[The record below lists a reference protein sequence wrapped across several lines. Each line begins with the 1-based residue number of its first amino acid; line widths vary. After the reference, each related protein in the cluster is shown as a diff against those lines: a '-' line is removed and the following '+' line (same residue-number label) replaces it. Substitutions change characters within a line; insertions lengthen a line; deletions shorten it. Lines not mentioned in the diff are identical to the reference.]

1 MSYIGIISEYNPF
14 HNGHKYQLE
23 ASLEQSG
30 ADGAIA
36 LMSGNFTQRGTPAM
50 ADKYT
55 RAQAAILGGLD
66 AVFELPVIYAT
77 GSSRDFG
84 DGAVGLFSKMKGVDY
99 LAFGVEDD
107 ELNLFYEVSEILA
120 NEPDNYKDIL
130 NHFLSKGFTFPNA
143 SEKAIKK
150 ILGNSVGDKLS
161 KPNNILAISYLVAMR
176 KQKSKL
182 RPIIIQRNDGGY
194 SNHKLTGKY
203 SSATAIRH
211 ALRNNESI
219 KPYVPKVCIEPYEGF
234 LRKDLPDPEWLSPF
248 IVSRLIYD
256 RNLPPE
262 VSNLENVMDMTP
274 ELLNRIRKIPL
285 PVRYIELQDYL
296 KTKNMTLSRITRV
309 LLHIVLGI
317 LTSDREKAVKNGYGE
332 YLNLLALSDQG
343 PKIIKKITE
352 NQELKVINKKSLYK
366 PSDDLNKRLWE
377 IDKLATDLY
386 NQLIYDHINI
396 RLHSELTS
404 SVRGTKNK
412 EESKNE

>member
-1 MSYIGIISEYNPF
+1 MSYIGIIAEYNPF
-14 HNGHKYQLE
+14 HNGHKYQLD

-55 RAQAAILGGLD
+55 RAHAAILGGLD
-66 AVFELPVIYAT
+66 VVFELPVIYAT

-84 DGAVGLFSKMKGVDY
+84 SGAVGLISKMKDVDY
-99 LAFGVEDD
+99 LAFGVEDE
-107 ELNLFYEVSEILA
+107 ELNMFYEVSEILA
-120 NEPDNYKDIL
+120 TEPDNYKELL

-150 ILGNSVGDKLS
+150 MLGNSIDDKLS

-176 KQKSKL
+176 KQKSNL
-182 RPIIIQRNDGGY
+182 RPIIIKRNDGGY

-219 KPYVPKVCIEPYEGF
+219 KPYIPKVCVEPYEGF

-262 VSNLENVMDMTP
+262 ISNLENVMDMTP

-317 LTSDREKAVKNGYGE
+317 LAEDRTLAFENGFGD
-332 YLNLLALSDQG
+332 YLNLLALSDEG
-343 PKIIKKITE
+343 SKIVKKI
-352 NQELKVINKKSLYK
+352 NDGQGLKIINKKSLYK
-366 PSDDLNKRLWE
+366 PTDEVNKRLWE
-377 IDKLATDLY
+377 IDKLSTDLY

-404 SVRGTKNK
+404 SVRGLKNK
-412 EESKNE
+412 EEK

>member
-14 HNGHKYQLE
+14 HNGHKYQLSE
-23 ASLEQSG
+23 SLEQSG

-36 LMSGNFTQRGTPAM
+36 LMSG
-50 ADKYT
+50 
-55 RAQAAILGGLD
+55 GGLD
-66 AVFELPVIYAT
+66 VVFELPVIYAT

-84 DGAVGLFSKMKGVDY
+84 DGAVGLMSKMNNVDY

-107 ELNLFYEVSEILA
+107 ELGLFYEVSEILA
-120 NEPDNYKDIL
+120 TEPDDYKDIL
-130 NHFLSKGFTFPNA
+130 NHYLSKGFTFPNA

-150 ILGNSVGDKLS
+150 ILGSSVGDKLS

-182 RPIIIQRNDGGY
+182 IPIIIKRNDGGY
-194 SNHKLTGKY
+194 SNNKLTGKY

-219 KPYVPKVCIEPYEGF
+219 KPYLPKVCVDPYEGF

-262 VSNLENVMDMTP
+262 ISNLENIMDMTE

-296 KTKNMTLSRITRV
+296 KTKNMTMSRITRV

-317 LTSDREKAVKNGYGE
+317 LSSDREKAFENGYGE
-332 YLNLLALSDQG
+332 YLNLLALSDNG
-343 PKIIKKITE
+343 SKIVKKISDSPS
-352 NQELKVINKKSLYK
+352 LKVINKKSLYK
-366 PSDDLNKRLWE
+366 PSNDFNERLWE

-386 NQLIYDHINI
+386 NQLIYDHLNI

-404 SVRGTKNK
+404 SVRGLKTDKG
-412 EESKNE
+412 SK

>member
-14 HNGHKYQLE
+14 HNGHKYQLSE
-23 ASLEQSG
+23 SLEQSG

-36 LMSGNFTQRGTPAM
+36 LMSGDFTQRGTPAM

-55 RAQAAILGGLD
+55 RAHAAVLGGLD
-66 AVFELPVIYAT
+66 VVFELPVIYAT

-84 DGAVGLFSKMKGVDY
+84 DGAVGLMSKMNNVDY

-107 ELNLFYEVSEILA
+107 ELGLFYEVSEILA
-120 NEPDNYKDIL
+120 TEPDNYKDIL
-130 NHFLSKGFTFPNA
+130 NHYLSKGFTFPNA

-150 ILGNSVGDKLS
+150 ILGNSIGDKLS

-182 RPIIIQRNDGGY
+182 RPIIIKRNDGGY
-194 SNHKLTGKY
+194 SNNKLTGKY

-219 KPYVPKVCIEPYEGF
+219 KPYLPKVCVDPYEGF

-262 VSNLENVMDMTP
+262 ISNLENVMDMTE

-296 KTKNMTLSRITRV
+296 KTKNMTMSRITRV

-317 LTSDREKAVKNGYGE
+317 LSSDREKAYENGYGE
-332 YLNLLALSDQG
+332 YLNLLALSDNG
-343 PKIIKKITE
+343 SKIVKKISDSPS
-352 NQELKVINKKSLYK
+352 LKVINKKSLYK
-366 PSDDLNKRLWE
+366 PSNDFNERLWE

-386 NQLIYDHINI
+386 NQLIYDHLNI

-404 SVRGTKNK
+404 SVRGLKTDKGRK
-412 EESKNE
+412 

>member
-14 HNGHKYQLE
+14 HNGHKYQLSE
-23 ASLEQSG
+23 SLEQSG
-30 ADGAIA
+30 AEGAIA
-36 LMSGNFTQRGTPAM
+36 LMSGDFTQRGTPAM

-55 RAQAAILGGLD
+55 RAHAAVLGGLD
-66 AVFELPVIYAT
+66 VVFELPVIYAT

-84 DGAVGLFSKMKGVDY
+84 DGAVGLMSKMNNVDY

-107 ELNLFYEVSEILA
+107 ELGLFYEVSEILA
-120 NEPDNYKDIL
+120 TEPDNYKDIL
-130 NHFLSKGFTFPNA
+130 NHYLSKGFTFPNA

-150 ILGNSVGDKLS
+150 ILGNSIGDKLS

-182 RPIIIQRNDGGY
+182 RPIIIKRNDGGY
-194 SNHKLTGKY
+194 SNNKLTGKY

-219 KPYVPKVCIEPYEGF
+219 KPYLPKVCVDPYEGF

-262 VSNLENVMDMTP
+262 ISNLENVMDMTE

-296 KTKNMTLSRITRV
+296 KTKNMTMSRITRV

-317 LTSDREKAVKNGYGE
+317 LSSDREKAFENGYGE
-332 YLNLLALSDQG
+332 YLNLLALSDNG
-343 PKIIKKITE
+343 SKIVKKISDSPS
-352 NQELKVINKKSLYK
+352 LKVINKKSLYK
-366 PSDDLNKRLWE
+366 PSNDFNERLWE

-386 NQLIYDHINI
+386 NQLIYDHLNI

-404 SVRGTKNK
+404 SVRGLKTDKG
-412 EESKNE
+412 SK

>member
-14 HNGHKYQLE
+14 HNGHKYQLFE
-23 ASLEQSG
+23 SLEQSG

-36 LMSGNFTQRGTPAM
+36 LMSGDFTQRGTPAM

-55 RAQAAILGGLD
+55 RAHAAVLGGLD
-66 AVFELPVIYAT
+66 VVFELPVIYAT

-84 DGAVGLFSKMKGVDY
+84 DGAVGLMSKMNNVDY

-107 ELNLFYEVSEILA
+107 ELGLFYEVSEILA
-120 NEPDNYKDIL
+120 TEPDDYKDIL
-130 NHFLSKGFTFPNA
+130 NHYLSKGFTFPNA

-150 ILGNSVGDKLS
+150 ILGNSIGDKLS

-182 RPIIIQRNDGGY
+182 RPIIIKRNDGGY
-194 SNHKLTGKY
+194 SNNKLTGKY

-219 KPYVPKVCIEPYEGF
+219 KPYLPKVCVDPYEGF

-256 RNLPPE
+256 RNLPPDI
-262 VSNLENVMDMTP
+262 SNLENIMDMTE

-296 KTKNMTLSRITRV
+296 KTKNMTMSRITRV

-317 LTSDREKAVKNGYGE
+317 LSSDREKAFENGYGE
-332 YLNLLALSDQG
+332 YLNLLALSDNG
-343 PKIIKKITE
+343 SKIVKKISDSPS
-352 NQELKVINKKSLYK
+352 LKVINKKSLYK
-366 PSDDLNKRLWE
+366 PSNDFNERLWE

-386 NQLIYDHINI
+386 NQLIYDHLNI

-404 SVRGTKNK
+404 SVRGLKTDKG
-412 EESKNE
+412 SK

>member
-14 HNGHKYQLE
+14 HNGHKYQLSE
-23 ASLEQSG
+23 SLEQSG

-36 LMSGNFTQRGTPAM
+36 LMSGDFTQRGTPAM

-55 RAQAAILGGLD
+55 RAHAAVLGGLD
-66 AVFELPVIYAT
+66 VVFELPVIYAT

-84 DGAVGLFSKMKGVDY
+84 DGAVGLMSKMNNVDY

-107 ELNLFYEVSEILA
+107 ELGLFYEVSEILA
-120 NEPDNYKDIL
+120 TEPDNYKDIL
-130 NHFLSKGFTFPNA
+130 NHYLSKGFTFPNA

-150 ILGNSVGDKLS
+150 ILGNSIGDKLS

-182 RPIIIQRNDGGY
+182 RPIIIKRNDGGY
-194 SNHKLTGKY
+194 SNNKLTGKY
-203 SSATAIRH
+203 SSC
-211 ALRNNESI
+211 
-219 KPYVPKVCIEPYEGF
+219 VDPYEGF

-262 VSNLENVMDMTP
+262 ISNLENVMDMTE

-296 KTKNMTLSRITRV
+296 KTKNMTMSRITRV

-317 LTSDREKAVKNGYGE
+317 LSSDREKAFENGYGE
-332 YLNLLALSDQG
+332 YLNLLALSDNG
-343 PKIIKKITE
+343 SKIVKKISDSPS
-352 NQELKVINKKSLYK
+352 LKVINKKSLYK
-366 PSDDLNKRLWE
+366 PSNDFNERLWE

-386 NQLIYDHINI
+386 NQLIYDHLNI

-404 SVRGTKNK
+404 SVRGLKTDKG
-412 EESKNE
+412 SK

>member
-14 HNGHKYQLE
+14 HNGHKYQLSE
-23 ASLEQSG
+23 SLEQSG

-36 LMSGNFTQRGTPAM
+36 LMSGDFTQRGTPAM

-55 RAQAAILGGLD
+55 RAHAAVLGGLD
-66 AVFELPVIYAT
+66 VVFELPVIYAT

-84 DGAVGLFSKMKGVDY
+84 DGAVGLMSKMNNVDY

-107 ELNLFYEVSEILA
+107 ELGLFYEVSEILA
-120 NEPDNYKDIL
+120 TEPDDYKDIL
-130 NHFLSKGFTFPNA
+130 NHYLSKGFTFPNA

-150 ILGNSVGDKLS
+150 ILGSSVGDKLS

-182 RPIIIQRNDGGY
+182 RPIIIKRNDGGY
-194 SNHKLTGKY
+194 SNNKLTGKY

-219 KPYVPKVCIEPYEGF
+219 KPYLPKVCVDPYEGF

-262 VSNLENVMDMTP
+262 ISNLENVMDMTE

-296 KTKNMTLSRITRV
+296 KTKNMTMSRITRV

-317 LTSDREKAVKNGYGE
+317 LSSDREKAFENGYGE
-332 YLNLLALSDQG
+332 YLNLLALSDNG
-343 PKIIKKITE
+343 SKIVKKISDSPS
-352 NQELKVINKKSLYK
+352 LKVINKKSLYK
-366 PSDDLNKRLWE
+366 PSNDFNERLWE

-386 NQLIYDHINI
+386 NQLIYDHLNI

-404 SVRGTKNK
+404 SVRGLKTDKG
-412 EESKNE
+412 SK

>member
-14 HNGHKYQLE
+14 HNGHKYQLSE
-23 ASLEQSG
+23 SLEQSG

-36 LMSGNFTQRGTPAM
+36 LMSGDFTQRGTPAM

-55 RAQAAILGGLD
+55 RAHAAVLGGLD
-66 AVFELPVIYAT
+66 VVFELPVIYAT

-84 DGAVGLFSKMKGVDY
+84 DGAVGLMSKMNNVDY

-107 ELNLFYEVSEILA
+107 ELGLFYEVSEILA
-120 NEPDNYKDIL
+120 TEPDDYKDIL
-130 NHFLSKGFTFPNA
+130 NHYLSKGFTFPNA

-150 ILGNSVGDKLS
+150 ILGNSIGDKLS

-182 RPIIIQRNDGGY
+182 RPIIIKRNDGGY
-194 SNHKLTGKY
+194 SNNKLTGKY

-219 KPYVPKVCIEPYEGF
+219 KPYLPKVCVDPYEGF

-262 VSNLENVMDMTP
+262 ISNLENVMDMTE

-296 KTKNMTLSRITRV
+296 KTKNMTMSRITRV

-317 LTSDREKAVKNGYGE
+317 LSSDREKAFENGYGE
-332 YLNLLALSDQG
+332 YLNLLALSDNG
-343 PKIIKKITE
+343 SKIVKKISDSPS
-352 NQELKVINKKSLYK
+352 LKVINKKSLYK
-366 PSDDLNKRLWE
+366 PSNDFNERLWE

-386 NQLIYDHINI
+386 NQLIYDHLNI

-404 SVRGTKNK
+404 SVRGLKTDKG
-412 EESKNE
+412 SK

>member
-14 HNGHKYQLE
+14 HNGHKYQLSE
-23 ASLEQSG
+23 SLEQSG

-36 LMSGNFTQRGTPAM
+36 LMSGDFTQRGTPAM

-55 RAQAAILGGLD
+55 RAHAAVLGGLD
-66 AVFELPVIYAT
+66 VVFELPVIYAT

-84 DGAVGLFSKMKGVDY
+84 DGAVGLMSKMNNVDY

-107 ELNLFYEVSEILA
+107 ELGLFYEVSEILA
-120 NEPDNYKDIL
+120 TEPDDYKDIL
-130 NHFLSKGFTFPNA
+130 NHYLSKGFTFPNA

-150 ILGNSVGDKLS
+150 ILGNSIGDKLS

-182 RPIIIQRNDGGY
+182 RPIIIKRNDGGY
-194 SNHKLTGKY
+194 SNNKLTGKY

-219 KPYVPKVCIEPYEGF
+219 KPYLPKVCVDPYEGF

-256 RNLPPE
+256 RNLPPDI
-262 VSNLENVMDMTP
+262 SNLENVMDMTE

-296 KTKNMTLSRITRV
+296 KTKNMTMSRITRV

-317 LTSDREKAVKNGYGE
+317 LSSDREKAFENGYGE
-332 YLNLLALSDQG
+332 YLNLLALSDNG
-343 PKIIKKITE
+343 SKIVKKISDSPS
-352 NQELKVINKKSLYK
+352 LKVINKKSLYK
-366 PSDDLNKRLWE
+366 PSNDFNERLWE

-386 NQLIYDHINI
+386 NQLIYDHLNI

-404 SVRGTKNK
+404 SVRGLKTDKG
-412 EESKNE
+412 SK

>member
-14 HNGHKYQLE
+14 HNGHKYQLSE
-23 ASLEQSG
+23 SLEQSG

-36 LMSGNFTQRGTPAM
+36 LMSGDFTQRGTPAM

-55 RAQAAILGGLD
+55 RAHAAVLGGLD
-66 AVFELPVIYAT
+66 VVFELPVIYAT

-84 DGAVGLFSKMKGVDY
+84 DGAVGLMSKMNNVDY

-107 ELNLFYEVSEILA
+107 ELGLFYEVSEILA
-120 NEPDNYKDIL
+120 TEPDNYKDIL
-130 NHFLSKGFTFPNA
+130 NHYLSKGFTFPNA

-150 ILGNSVGDKLS
+150 ILGNSIGDKLS

-182 RPIIIQRNDGGY
+182 RPIIIKRNDGGY
-194 SNHKLTGKY
+194 SNNKLTGKY

-219 KPYVPKVCIEPYEGF
+219 KPYLPKVCVDPYEGF

-256 RNLPPE
+256 RNLPPDI
-262 VSNLENVMDMTP
+262 SNLENVMDMTE

-296 KTKNMTLSRITRV
+296 KTKNMTMSRITRV

-317 LTSDREKAVKNGYGE
+317 LSSDREKAFENGYGE
-332 YLNLLALSDQG
+332 YLNLLALSDNG
-343 PKIIKKITE
+343 SKIVKKISDSPS
-352 NQELKVINKKSLYK
+352 LKVINKKSLYK
-366 PSDDLNKRLWE
+366 PSNDFNERLWE

-386 NQLIYDHINI
+386 NQLIYDHLNI

-404 SVRGTKNK
+404 SVRGLKTDKG
-412 EESKNE
+412 SK

>member
-14 HNGHKYQLE
+14 HNGHKYQLFE
-23 ASLEQSG
+23 SLEQSG

-36 LMSGNFTQRGTPAM
+36 LMSGDFTQRGTPAM

-55 RAQAAILGGLD
+55 RAHAAVLGGLD
-66 AVFELPVIYAT
+66 VVFELPVIYAT

-84 DGAVGLFSKMKGVDY
+84 DGAVGLMSKMNNVDY

-107 ELNLFYEVSEILA
+107 ELGLFYEVSEILA
-120 NEPDNYKDIL
+120 TEPDDYKDIL
-130 NHFLSKGFTFPNA
+130 NHYLSKGFTFPNA

-150 ILGNSVGDKLS
+150 ILGNSIGDKLS

-182 RPIIIQRNDGGY
+182 RPIIIKRNDGGY
-194 SNHKLTGKY
+194 SNNKLTGKY

-219 KPYVPKVCIEPYEGF
+219 KPYLPKVCVDPYEGF

-262 VSNLENVMDMTP
+262 ISNLENIMDMTE

-296 KTKNMTLSRITRV
+296 KTKNMTMSRITRV

-317 LTSDREKAVKNGYGE
+317 LSSDREKAFENGYGE
-332 YLNLLALSDQG
+332 YLNLLALSDNG
-343 PKIIKKITE
+343 SKIVKKISDSPS
-352 NQELKVINKKSLYK
+352 LKVINKKSLYK
-366 PSDDLNKRLWE
+366 PSNDFNERLWE

-386 NQLIYDHINI
+386 NQLIYDHLNI

-404 SVRGTKNK
+404 SVRGLKTDKG
-412 EESKNE
+412 SK

>member
-14 HNGHKYQLE
+14 HNGHKYQLSE
-23 ASLEQSG
+23 SLEQSG

-36 LMSGNFTQRGTPAM
+36 LMSGDFTQRGTPAM

-55 RAQAAILGGLD
+55 RAHAAVLGGLD
-66 AVFELPVIYAT
+66 VVFELPVIYAT

-84 DGAVGLFSKMKGVDY
+84 DGAVGLMSKMNNVDY

-107 ELNLFYEVSEILA
+107 ELGLFYEVSEILA
-120 NEPDNYKDIL
+120 TEPDNYKDIL
-130 NHFLSKGFTFPNA
+130 NHYLSKGFTFPNA

-150 ILGNSVGDKLS
+150 ILGNSIGDKLS

-182 RPIIIQRNDGGY
+182 RPIIIKRNDGGY
-194 SNHKLTGKY
+194 SNNKLTGKY

-219 KPYVPKVCIEPYEGF
+219 KPYLPKVCVDPYEGF

-262 VSNLENVMDMTP
+262 ISNLENIMDMTE

-296 KTKNMTLSRITRV
+296 KTKNMTMSRITRV

-317 LTSDREKAVKNGYGE
+317 LSSDREKAFENGYGE
-332 YLNLLALSDQG
+332 YLNLLALSDNG
-343 PKIIKKITE
+343 SKIVKKISDSPS
-352 NQELKVINKKSLYK
+352 LKVINKKSLYK
-366 PSDDLNKRLWE
+366 PSNDFNERLWE

-386 NQLIYDHINI
+386 NQLIYDHLNI

-404 SVRGTKNK
+404 SVRGLKTDKG
-412 EESKNE
+412 SK

>member
-14 HNGHKYQLE
+14 HNGHKYQLSE
-23 ASLEQSG
+23 SLEQSG

-36 LMSGNFTQRGTPAM
+36 LMSGDFTQRGTPAM

-55 RAQAAILGGLD
+55 RAHAAVLGGLD
-66 AVFELPVIYAT
+66 VVFELPVIYAT

-84 DGAVGLFSKMKGVDY
+84 DGAVGLMSKMNNVDY

-107 ELNLFYEVSEILA
+107 ELGLFYEVSEILA
-120 NEPDNYKDIL
+120 TEPDDYKDIL
-130 NHFLSKGFTFPNA
+130 NHYLSKGFTFPNA

-150 ILGNSVGDKLS
+150 ILGNSIGDKLS

-182 RPIIIQRNDGGY
+182 RPIIIKRNDGGY
-194 SNHKLTGKY
+194 SNNKLTGKY

-219 KPYVPKVCIEPYEGF
+219 KPYLPKVCVDPYEGF

-262 VSNLENVMDMTP
+262 ISNLENVMDMTE

-296 KTKNMTLSRITRV
+296 KTKNMTMSRITRV

-317 LTSDREKAVKNGYGE
+317 LSSDREKAFENGYGE
-332 YLNLLALSDQG
+332 YLNLLALSDNG
-343 PKIIKKITE
+343 SKIVKKISDSPS
-352 NQELKVINKKSLYK
+352 LKVINKKSLYK
-366 PSDDLNKRLWE
+366 PSNYFNERLWE

-386 NQLIYDHINI
+386 NQLIYDHLNI

-404 SVRGTKNK
+404 SVRGLKTDKG
-412 EESKNE
+412 SK

>member
-14 HNGHKYQLE
+14 HNGHKYQLSE
-23 ASLEQSG
+23 SLEQSG

-36 LMSGNFTQRGTPAM
+36 LMSGDFTQRGTPAM

-55 RAQAAILGGLD
+55 RAHAAVLGGLD
-66 AVFELPVIYAT
+66 VVFELPVIYAT

-84 DGAVGLFSKMKGVDY
+84 DGAVGLMSKMNNVDY

-107 ELNLFYEVSEILA
+107 ELGLFYEVSEILA
-120 NEPDNYKDIL
+120 TEPDNYKDIL
-130 NHFLSKGFTFPNA
+130 NHYLSKGFTFPNA

-150 ILGNSVGDKLS
+150 ILGNSIGDKLS

-182 RPIIIQRNDGGY
+182 RPIIIKRNDGGY
-194 SNHKLTGKY
+194 SNNKLTGKY

-219 KPYVPKVCIEPYEGF
+219 KPYLPKVCVDPYEGF

-262 VSNLENVMDMTP
+262 ISNLENVMDMTE

-296 KTKNMTLSRITRV
+296 KTKNMTMNRITRV

-317 LTSDREKAVKNGYGE
+317 LSSDREKAFENGYGE
-332 YLNLLALSDQG
+332 YLNLLALSDNG
-343 PKIIKKITE
+343 SKIVKKISDSPS
-352 NQELKVINKKSLYK
+352 LKVINKKSLYK
-366 PSDDLNKRLWE
+366 PSNDFNERLWE

-386 NQLIYDHINI
+386 NQLIYDHLNI

-404 SVRGTKNK
+404 SVRGLKTDKG
-412 EESKNE
+412 SK

>member
-14 HNGHKYQLE
+14 HNGHKYQLSE
-23 ASLEQSG
+23 SLEQSG

-36 LMSGNFTQRGTPAM
+36 LMSGDFTQRGTPAM

-55 RAQAAILGGLD
+55 RAHAAVLGGLD
-66 AVFELPVIYAT
+66 VVFELPVIYAT

-84 DGAVGLFSKMKGVDY
+84 DGAVGLMSKMNNVDY

-107 ELNLFYEVSEILA
+107 ELGLFYEVSEILA
-120 NEPDNYKDIL
+120 TEPDDYKDIL
-130 NHFLSKGFTFPNA
+130 NHYLSKGVTFPNA

-150 ILGNSVGDKLS
+150 ILGNSIGDKLS

-182 RPIIIQRNDGGY
+182 RPIIIKRNDGGY
-194 SNHKLTGKY
+194 SNNKLTGKY

-219 KPYVPKVCIEPYEGF
+219 KPYLPKVCVDPYEGF

-262 VSNLENVMDMTP
+262 ISNLENIMDMTE

-296 KTKNMTLSRITRV
+296 KTKNMTMSRITRV

-317 LTSDREKAVKNGYGE
+317 LSSDREKAFENGYGE
-332 YLNLLALSDQG
+332 YLNLLALSDNG
-343 PKIIKKITE
+343 SKIVKKISDSPS
-352 NQELKVINKKSLYK
+352 LKVINKKSLYK
-366 PSDDLNKRLWE
+366 PSNDFNERLWE

-386 NQLIYDHINI
+386 NQLIYDHLNI

-404 SVRGTKNK
+404 SVRGLKTDKG
-412 EESKNE
+412 SK

>member
-1 MSYIGIISEYNPF
+1 MSYIAIISEYNPF

-30 ADGAIA
+30 ADGAIS
-36 LMSGNFTQRGTPAM
+36 LMSGDFTQRGTPAM

-55 RAQAAILGGLD
+55 RAHAAILGGLD
-66 AVFELPVIYAT
+66 VVFELPVIYAT

-84 DGAVGLFSKMKGVDY
+84 EGAVGLISKLRDVDY

-107 ELNLFYEVSEILA
+107 ELNMFYEVSEILA
-120 NEPDNYKDIL
+120 NEPDNYKEFL
-130 NHFLSKGFTFPNA
+130 NQYLSKGFTFPNA
-143 SEKAIKK
+143 SEKALRK
-150 ILGNSVGDKLS
+150 ILGNSIGDKIT

-176 KQKSKL
+176 KQKSPL
-182 RPIIIQRNDGGY
+182 RPIIIKRNDGGY
-194 SNHKLTGKY
+194 SNNKLTGKY

-219 KPYVPKVCIEPYEGF
+219 KPYVPKVCVDPYEGF
-234 LRKDLPDPEWLSPF
+234 LRRDLPDPEWLSPF

-262 VSNLENVMDMTP
+262 ISNLENVMDMTT

-296 KTKNMTLSRITRV
+296 KTKNMTMSRITRV

-317 LTSDREKAVKNGYGE
+317 LSTDRTRAIENGYGE
-332 YLNLLALSDQG
+332 YLNLLALSNEG
-343 PKIIKKITE
+343 SKIIKKISDSQ
-352 NQELKVINKKSLYK
+352 NIKIINKKSLYK
-366 PSDDLNKRLWE
+366 PSDEINTRLWE

-404 SVRGTKNK
+404 SVKGLKN
-412 EESKNE
+412 SKDEK